1 LKEKSKNQ
9 KNEIIRDLKY
19 ILNVSHKGRLWWKKP
34 IYKTFIS
41 DIITLND
48 KVKPTIIERLYK
60 GDDKY
65 KNDLLIYVDDKLE
78 DLNIFSKSI
87 IPDNYIMSVN
97 SQWSDKELDM
107 AIDNFVNNV
116 IRYKS

>member
-1 LKEKSKNQ
+1 MKEKSKNQ

-19 ILNVSHKGRLWWKKP
+19 ILNVSHKGHLWWKKP
-34 IYKTFIS
+34 IYKTSIA

-48 KVKPTIIERLYK
+48 KVKPAIIEPLYK
-60 GDDKY
+60 GDDEQKDHILTY
-65 KNDLLIYVDDKLE
+65 IDNKLE
-78 DLNIFSKSI
+78 ELDIFSKNI
-87 IPDNYIMSVN
+87 IPDNYIMSIN
-97 SQWSDKELDM
+97 SKWSDEELDK